1 MEIHW
6 HLSEGDFF
14 EGLPE
19 EKQEFVSLA
28 RKRIIPKNA
37 FVFSVGEPGGSA
49 FYLDSGYVKIFRTSP
64 LGKEPIVFIRRP
76 GELFGLAEVMSGGER
91 KCHAQALALSQVYEI
106 RKQELELIL
115 SKHFM
120 LARRVIGVLGRRL
133 RFLGEQIENL
143 MASDV
148 TTRVLKLLIYLCY
161 QGLLDSTSWN
171 RPIKVPLKLTQ
182 EEIASMTGSC
192 QQTVSE
198 VLKSLKEEGLIL
210 VSKREIVLV
219 KPLEA
224 ISRVF

>member
-1 MEIHW
+1 
-6 HLSEGDFF
+6 
-14 EGLPE
+14 
-19 EKQEFVSLA
+19 
-28 RKRIIPKNA
+28 
-37 FVFSVGEPGGSA
+37 
-49 FYLDSGYVKIFRTSP
+49 
-64 LGKEPIVFIRRP
+64 
-76 GELFGLAEVMSGGER
+76 
-91 KCHAQALALSQVYEI
+91 
-106 RKQELELIL
+106 
-115 SKHFM
+115 
-120 LARRVIGVLGRRL
+120 
-133 RFLGEQIENL
+133 

>member
-19 EKQEFVSLA
+19 QKQEFLSVA
-28 RKRIIPKNA
+28 RKRIIPKKA
-37 FVFSVGEPGGSA
+37 FVFSMGEPGGSA
-49 FYLDSGYVKIFRTSP
+49 FYLERGYVKIFRTNP
-64 LGKEPIVFIRRP
+64 LGKEPIIFIRRP

-91 KCHAQALALSQVYEI
+91 KCHAQAITLSQVYEI
-106 RKQELELIL
+106 GKEELEVLL
-115 SKHFM
+115 SKHFI
-120 LARRVIGVLGRRL
+120 LAKRVIDVLGRRL
-133 RFLGEQIENL
+133 RFLSEQLENL

-148 TTRVLKLLIYLCY
+148 TTRILKLLIYLCY
-161 QGLLDSTSWN
+161 HGLLDSTSWN

-198 VLKSLKEEGLIL
+198 VLRSLKEEGLIL
-210 VSKREIVLV
+210 VSKKEIVLV